1 MLRSDAM
8 DDSPFHL
15 GDRRSIELAGMRA
28 VTSIERSL
36 GYEPEDVSAENVGYD
51 IESRVPARLRDG
63 EGNVRAHD

>member
-51 IESRVPARLRDG
+51 IESRVPRGLGTARGRA
-63 EGNVRAHD
+63 AHD